1 MATPVQGSFIDRT
14 KNIER
19 PNSFK
24 VVNSIN
30 DAIYEPT
37 GSNLNTA
44 FTVSGTGYELR
55 GLDGGS
61 ITGGLASGSVYNV
74 SLSYVSA
81 SSFATVNLFR

>member
-37 GSNLNTA
+37 GSNLNSA
-44 FTVSGTGYELR
+44 FTVSGEGYELR

-61 ITGGLASGSVYNV
+61 ITGGLSSGSLYNV

>member
-1 MATPVQGSFIDRT
+1 MTTPVQGSFIDRT

-37 GSNLNTA
+37 GSNLNSA
-44 FTVSGTGYELR
+44 FTVSGEGYELR

-61 ITGGLASGSVYNV
+61 ITGGLASGSIYNL

>member
-30 DAIYEPT
+30 NAIYEPT
-37 GSNLNTA
+37 GSNLNSA

-61 ITGGLASGSVYNV
+61 ITGGLASGSIYNL

>member
-30 DAIYEPT
+30 NAIYEPT
-37 GSNLNTA
+37 GSNLNSA

-55 GLDGGS
+55 GLEGGS
-61 ITGGLASGSVYNV
+61 ITGGLSSGSIYNV

-81 SSFATVNLFR
+81 SSGATVNLFR

>member
-37 GSNLNTA
+37 GSNLNSA
-44 FTVSGTGYELR
+44 FTVSGEGYELR

-61 ITGGLASGSVYNV
+61 ITGGLASGSIYNL

-81 SSFATVNLFR
+81 SSLATVNLFR

>member
-44 FTVSGTGYELR
+44 FTVSGEGYELR
-55 GLDGGS
+55 GLEGGS
-61 ITGGLASGSVYNV
+61 ITGGLASGSIYNL

>member
-37 GSNLNTA
+37 GSNLNSA
-44 FTVSGTGYELR
+44 FTVSGEGYELR

-61 ITGGLASGSVYNV
+61 ITGGLASGSIYNL

>member
-44 FTVSGTGYELR
+44 FTVSGEGYELR

-61 ITGGLASGSVYNV
+61 ITGGLASGSIYNL

>member
-37 GSNLNTA
+37 GSNLNSA
-44 FTVSGTGYELR
+44 FTVSGEGYELR

>member
-1 MATPVQGSFIDRT
+1 MTTPVQGSFVDRVKKIDT
-14 KNIER
+14 S
-19 PNSFK
+19 NSFK
-24 VVNSIN
+24 VVKSISN
-30 DAIYEPT
+30 AVYEPT

-61 ITGGLASGSVYNV
+61 ITGGLASGSIYNL